1 MARIP
6 VPERGQPLDLTYVAQ
21 IVNAVNEMSS
31 EISPAVYK
39 YVTVDTPSAGKQSV
53 RASEA
58 RFVAGFVQV
67 ANNSSVNAGNEKTFS
82 YSFPTDFKYPPIV
95 TATLVNIGNT
105 SAGKDVS
112 VVITGV
118 TTSSIDGLVKFNIS
132 GDVSAGVNLIAIGIP
147 N

>member
-6 VPERGQPLDLTYVAQ
+6 VPERGQPLDLTYIYQV
-21 IVNAVNEMSS
+21 VNAVNEISS
-31 EISPAVYK
+31 ELSPSVYK
-39 YVTVDTPSAGKQSV
+39 YLTVDTPSAGKQSL

-58 RFVAGFVQV
+58 RFIAGFVQV
-67 ANNSSVNAGNEKTFS
+67 ANNSTVNAGNEKTFP

-105 SAGKDVS
+105 SAGKDAS
-112 VVITGV
+112 VVITNV
-118 TTSSIDGLVKFNIS
+118 TTSGIDGIVKFNTS
-132 GDVSAGVNLIAIGIP
+132 GDVSVGVNLIAIGIP

>member
-6 VPERGQPLDLTYVAQ
+6 VPERGQPLDLTYIYQV
-21 IVNAVNEMSS
+21 VNAVNELST
-31 EISPAVYK
+31 ELSPSVYK
-39 YVTVDTPSAGKQSV
+39 YLTVDTPAAGKQSL

-58 RFVAGFVQV
+58 RFIAGFQPIQV
-67 ANNSSVNAGNEKTFS
+67 TTVNAGNEKTFS
-82 YSFPTDFKYPPIV
+82 YSFPTDFKFAPVV

-112 VVITGV
+112 LVITNV
-118 TTSSIDGLVKFNIS
+118 TTSSVDGLIKFNTS
-132 GDVSAGVNLIAIGIP
+132 GDVSVGVNFIAIGIP

>member
-58 RFVAGFVQV
+58 RFIAGFVQV

>member
-6 VPERGQPLDLTYVAQ
+6 VPERGQPLDLTYIYQ

-31 EISPAVYK
+31 ELSPSVYK
-39 YVTVDTPSAGKQSV
+39 YLTVDTPAAGKQSL

-58 RFVAGFVQV
+58 RFIAGFQPIQITT
-67 ANNSSVNAGNEKTFS
+67 VNAGNEKTFS
-82 YSFPTDFKYPPIV
+82 YSFPTDFKFAPVV
-95 TATLVNIGNT
+95 TATLVNTGNT

-112 VVITGV
+112 IVITNV
-118 TTSSIDGLVKFNIS
+118 TTSSVDGLIKFNTS
-132 GDVSAGVNLIAIGIP
+132 GDVSVGVNFIAIGIP

>member
-6 VPERGQPLDLTYVAQ
+6 VPERGQPLDLTYIYQ

-31 EISPAVYK
+31 ELSPSVYK
-39 YVTVDTPSAGKQSV
+39 YVTVDTPAAGKQSL

-58 RFVAGFVQV
+58 RFIAGFLSFP
-67 ANNSSVNAGNEKTFS
+67 NSSTINAGNEKTFS
-82 YSFPTDFKYPPIV
+82 YSFPTDFKFPPIV

-105 SAGKDVS
+105 AAGKDVS
-112 VVITGV
+112 VVITNV
-118 TTSSIDGLVKFNIS
+118 TTSSVDGLIKFNTS
-132 GDVSAGVNLIAIGIP
+132 GDVSIGVNFIAIGIP

>member
-6 VPERGQPLDLTYVAQ
+6 VPERGQPLDLTYIYQV
-21 IVNAVNEMSS
+21 VNAVNELST
-31 EISPAVYK
+31 ELSPSVYK
-39 YVTVDTPSAGKQSV
+39 YLTVDTPAAGKQSL

-58 RFVAGFVQV
+58 RFIAGFQPVQV
-67 ANNSSVNAGNEKTFS
+67 TTVNAGNEKTFS
-82 YSFPTDFKYPPIV
+82 YSFPTDFKFAPVV

-112 VVITGV
+112 LVITNV
-118 TTSSIDGLVKFNIS
+118 TTSSVDGLIKFNTS
-132 GDVSAGVNLIAIGIP
+132 GDVSVGVNFIAIGIP

>member
-1 MARIP
+1 M
-6 VPERGQPLDLTYVAQ
+6 
-21 IVNAVNEMSS
+21 
-31 EISPAVYK
+31 
-39 YVTVDTPSAGKQSV
+39 TVDTPSAGKQSL

-58 RFVAGFVQV
+58 RFIAGFVQV
-67 ANNSSVNAGNEKTFS
+67 ANNSTVNAGNEKTFS

-112 VVITGV
+112 VILTNV
-118 TTSSIDGLVKFNIS
+118 TTSAVDGLVKFNTS
-132 GDVSAGVNLIAIGIP
+132 GDVSVGINLIAIGIP

>member
-6 VPERGQPLDLTYVAQ
+6 VPERGQPLDLTYIYQV
-21 IVNAVNEMSS
+21 VNAVNELST
-31 EISPAVYK
+31 ELSPSVYK
-39 YVTVDTPSAGKQSV
+39 YLTVDTPAAGKQSL

-58 RFVAGFVQV
+58 RFIAGFQPVQLTT
-67 ANNSSVNAGNEKTFS
+67 VNAGNEKTFS
-82 YSFPTDFKYPPIV
+82 YSFPTDFKFAPVV

-112 VVITGV
+112 LVITNV
-118 TTSSIDGLVKFNIS
+118 TTSSVDGLIKFNTS
-132 GDVSAGVNLIAIGIP
+132 GDVSVGVNFIAIGIP

>member
-6 VPERGQPLDLTYVAQ
+6 VPERGQPLDLTYIYQV
-21 IVNAVNEMSS
+21 VNAVNELST
-31 EISPAVYK
+31 ELSPSVYK
-39 YVTVDTPSAGKQSV
+39 YLTVDTPAAGKQSL

-58 RFVAGFVQV
+58 RFIAGFQPVQV
-67 ANNSSVNAGNEKTFS
+67 TTVNAGNEKTFS
-82 YSFPTDFKYPPIV
+82 YSFPTDFKFAPVV

-112 VVITGV
+112 VVITNV
-118 TTSSIDGLVKFNIS
+118 TTSSVDGLIKFNTS
-132 GDVSAGVNLIAIGIP
+132 GDVSVGVNFIAIGIP

>member
-21 IVNAVNEMSS
+21 IVNAVNEISS
-31 EISPAVYK
+31 ELSPSVYK
-39 YVTVDTPSAGKQSV
+39 YLTVDTPSAGKQSV

-58 RFVAGFVQV
+58 RFIAGFVQV
-67 ANNSSVNAGNEKTFS
+67 ANNSTVNAGNEKTFS
-82 YSFPTDFKYPPIV
+82 YPFPTDFKYPPIV
-95 TATLVNIGNT
+95 TATLINIGNT

-118 TTSSIDGLVKFNIS
+118 TTSSVDGLIKFNTS
-132 GDVSAGVNLIAIGIP
+132 GDVSVGVNLIAIGIP